1 MTETHLQIIKI
12 ENNEEVLLSDEKF
25 SDWEIVWNKY
35 TAILKGE
42 IVGEGQ
48 IVRLSHYQNDE
59 FKTIQERCLQFD

>member
-1 MTETHLQIIKI
+1 MTDTHLQIIKI

-42 IVGEGQ
+42 IVVEGQ

-59 FKTIQERCLQFD
+59 FKTIQERRLQFD